1 MSVLT
6 YAAVAVESERMANR
20 QIESPMAAKGQ
31 RPVATGLLTLALLC
45 AAMSAGFAAGTHEL
59 LFREGTLDTI
69 SDKATLEYRRSVSA
83 PGSRPLEQK
92 NTGPISLQLTSDDM
106 AEIHF
111 GAQGD
116 RRRVGAFPASVG
128 NPLIMYFLET
138 VVRDLSGLA
147 GGSPYYMRNRIKAEL
162 LKEHPVQ
169 EVTVKWGDRRVE
181 AQSVVLYPFRNDPAS
196 DRMRG
201 IETLALSVTVSA
213 EIPGWYYALK
223 AETSEERGTRSALPD
238 TLPAYSS
245 TILFQGL
252 EGEE

>member
-6 YAAVAVESERMANR
+6 CAASDVDSERMATR
-20 QIESPMAAKGQ
+20 QIETRMAGTSQ
-31 RPVATGLLTLALLC
+31 RLATTCLITLVLLC
-45 AAMSAGFAAGTHEL
+45 AALSSGFAAGTHEL

-69 SDKATLEYRRSVSA
+69 SGKATLEYRRDVSA
-83 PGSRPLEQK
+83 PGSRPLQHK
-92 NTGPISLQLTSDDM
+92 NTGLISLILTSDDM
-106 AEIHF
+106 AELHF

-169 EVTVKWGDRRVE
+169 QVAVQLGDRQVE
-181 AQSVVLYPFRNDPAS
+181 AQSVVLYPFRDDPAS

-201 IETLALSVTVSA
+201 IETLALSVTVSG
-213 EIPGWYYALK
+213 EVPGWYYALK
-223 AETSEERGTRSALPD
+223 AETTEERGTRSALPD

-252 EGEE
+252 EGQE

>member
-1 MSVLT
+1 
-6 YAAVAVESERMANR
+6 MAR
-20 QIESPMAAKGQ
+20 TGQ
-31 RPVATGLLTLALLC
+31 RLVAACLLTLALWC
-45 AAMSAGFAAGTHEL
+45 AAASSGFAAGTHEL

-69 SDKATLEYRRSVSA
+69 SGKESLEYRRDVSA
-83 PGSRPLEQK
+83 PGSRPLERK
-92 NTGPISLQLTSDDM
+92 NTGPISLILTSDDM

-111 GAQGD
+111 GGQGD

-169 EVTVKWGDRRVE
+169 EVTVQLGDRQVG

-201 IETLALSVTVSA
+201 IETLALSVTVSG
-213 EIPGWYYALK
+213 EVPGWYYSLK

-245 TILFQGL
+245 TILFQGV
-252 EGEE
+252 EGEK